1 MPVQTRKRLSANTI
15 LSILLLIVFVFLLFF
30 GVSLV
35 RTKLLQNVQV
45 MGTSL
50 AQSYAAEEEMHIATF
65 RNFMELGVQ
74 YVEELTTSGAGQD
87 EIQQWLHSYFDK
99 LASII
104 GENVVDP
111 YAVIN
116 GEIIAANPWD
126 GDADYNYAETA
137 WYKEALE
144 ADGDMVYTDAYLG
157 AITGETVVTA
167 AMRFAG
173 SDNVLA
179 MDIFPG
185 NFHSGHEDHSLPD
198 EASFYLVDSTGTLI
212 YTNNRWNESPEV
224 LQSFTDQLYQ
234 GVISGEL
241 SAYDAS
247 FRDLEGVQ
255 RGAYYYEMSNGW
267 TVILTVPFEEVL
279 MGERNV
285 TIMVM
290 VVISVILFLILAA
303 MVIRDIVNSRKMAKA
318 DNTIHILGDS
328 FYAIYRVNYQL
339 GNYEVI
345 KCAEDMAGR
354 LAPAGSYQTLLD
366 AVKGLVEPS
375 TYQEFEVSFSLDSI
389 RQRVAAHVA
398 DYGGDYQRRF
408 GDTYKWVNIRTL
420 YDGKLAPDEV
430 ILCFREVDIE
440 KRQQLQHTLILQ
452 EALETAKK
460 STKAKSAFFSS
471 MSHDMRTPLNAIIG
485 LSELAQKSQ
494 GDWEKVEGYMR
505 KIEFSGKQLLT
516 LINDIL
522 ELSRL
527 ESGRNTLEYKEFTIW
542 EFLEEGISIFRDQA
556 LREKK
561 DLSVHVDIQDDYVMG
576 DAFKL
581 GQILNNL
588 VSNAIKYSE
597 SGDSITVSLRQYD
610 FQQHSKYQLTVE
622 DTGIGM
628 TENFLQHIFVPYARE
643 THFANRSTVGTGLGM
658 PIVKSLVQQMSG
670 EITVESVL
678 GEGSR
683 FAVTLPMATV
693 KRVDE
698 QEGKEKPE
706 EEVPDLHGRR
716 ILLAEDNE
724 LNMEIATE
732 MLTMNG
738 MEVVQAY
745 NGAEAVALFQSMA
758 PCSFDAILMD
768 MQMPEM
774 DGCEAARAIRL
785 LDKPDAKTIPIVAVT
800 ANAFAE
806 DIAKTTEAGMNG
818 HISKPIDFAVLC
830 KTLEELIRQREEQN

>member
-255 RGAYYYEMSNGW
+255 
-267 TVILTVPFEEVL
+267 
-279 MGERNV
+279 
-285 TIMVM
+285 
-290 VVISVILFLILAA
+290 
-303 MVIRDIVNSRKMAKA
+303 
-318 DNTIHILGDS
+318 
-328 FYAIYRVNYQL
+328 
-339 GNYEVI
+339 
-345 KCAEDMAGR
+345 
-354 LAPAGSYQTLLD
+354 
-366 AVKGLVEPS
+366 
-375 TYQEFEVSFSLDSI
+375 
-389 RQRVAAHVA
+389 
-398 DYGGDYQRRF
+398 
-408 GDTYKWVNIRTL
+408 
-420 YDGKLAPDEV
+420 
-430 ILCFREVDIE
+430 
-440 KRQQLQHTLILQ
+440 
-452 EALETAKK
+452 
-460 STKAKSAFFSS
+460 
-471 MSHDMRTPLNAIIG
+471 
-485 LSELAQKSQ
+485 
-494 GDWEKVEGYMR
+494 
-505 KIEFSGKQLLT
+505 
-516 LINDIL
+516 
-522 ELSRL
+522 
-527 ESGRNTLEYKEFTIW
+527 
-542 EFLEEGISIFRDQA
+542 
-556 LREKK
+556 
-561 DLSVHVDIQDDYVMG
+561 
-576 DAFKL
+576 
-581 GQILNNL
+581 
-588 VSNAIKYSE
+588 
-597 SGDSITVSLRQYD
+597 
-610 FQQHSKYQLTVE
+610 
-622 DTGIGM
+622 
-628 TENFLQHIFVPYARE
+628 
-643 THFANRSTVGTGLGM
+643 
-658 PIVKSLVQQMSG
+658 
-670 EITVESVL
+670 
-678 GEGSR
+678 
-683 FAVTLPMATV
+683 
-693 KRVDE
+693 
-698 QEGKEKPE
+698 
-706 EEVPDLHGRR
+706 
-716 ILLAEDNE
+716 
-724 LNMEIATE
+724 
-732 MLTMNG
+732 
-738 MEVVQAY
+738 
-745 NGAEAVALFQSMA
+745 
-758 PCSFDAILMD
+758 
-768 MQMPEM
+768 
-774 DGCEAARAIRL
+774 
-785 LDKPDAKTIPIVAVT
+785 
-800 ANAFAE
+800 
-806 DIAKTTEAGMNG
+806 
-818 HISKPIDFAVLC
+818 
-830 KTLEELIRQREEQN
+830 